1 MDRRR
6 PHLHLRSQASD
17 RETEARAR
25 FAAPNKLKHA
35 TERKSNHACG
45 RYVDG
50 FKNRVNIELI
60 GDVIAYSVAT
70 SGDMGKWIVPLNSAH
85 RIS

>member
-1 MDRRR
+1 M
-6 PHLHLRSQASD
+6 SD

-35 TERKSNHACG
+35 TERKSNHAFG

-50 FKNRVNIELI
+50 LKNRVNIELI
-60 GDVIAYSVAT
+60 GDVIAYSVAA
-70 SGDMGKWIVPLNSAH
+70 SRDMEKWMIRLNSAH
-85 RIS
+85 RIC

>member
-6 PHLHLRSQASD
+6 PHSYLRSQVSD

-35 TERKSNHACG
+35 TERKSNHALG

-50 FKNRVNIELI
+50 LKNRVNIEL
-60 GDVIAYSVAT
+60 
-70 SGDMGKWIVPLNSAH
+70 MGTLLLMASQLAEIWGNGWYH
-85 RIS
+85 

>member
-1 MDRRR
+1 M
-6 PHLHLRSQASD
+6 SD

-35 TERKSNHACG
+35 TERKSNHALG

-50 FKNRVNIELI
+50 LKNRVNI
-60 GDVIAYSVAT
+60 GDVIAYGVAT
-70 SGDMGKWIVPLNSAH
+70 SGDMGKWMVPLNSAH
-85 RIS
+85 RIGLIML